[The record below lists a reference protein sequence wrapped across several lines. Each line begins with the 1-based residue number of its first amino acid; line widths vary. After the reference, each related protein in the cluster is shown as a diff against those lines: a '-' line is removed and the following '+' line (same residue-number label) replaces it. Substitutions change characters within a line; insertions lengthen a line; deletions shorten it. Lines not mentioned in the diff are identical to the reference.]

1 LGFSKEKS
9 ASGRKDKRFRWR
21 GATIDEKSGAT
32 DIENLPLEKFYR
44 CGSVLSPRNHHFR
57 PGL

>member
-21 GATIDEKSGAT
+21 GATIDEKSAARR
-32 DIENLPLEKFYR
+32 ILKI
-44 CGSVLSPRNHHFR
+44 FR
-57 PGL
+57 RKSFIAAA